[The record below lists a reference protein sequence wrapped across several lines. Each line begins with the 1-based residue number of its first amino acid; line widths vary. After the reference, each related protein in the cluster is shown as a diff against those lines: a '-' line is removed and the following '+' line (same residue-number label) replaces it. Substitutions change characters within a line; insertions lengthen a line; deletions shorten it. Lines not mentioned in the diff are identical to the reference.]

1 MLRIVLVTRYFLN
14 PTNAPFLPQRGPKV
28 VSSCS
33 DISKMSACFPSLTQ
47 FMVVKNTSAN
57 TGDIRD
63 AGSIPG
69 WGRSPGG
76 QHSNSLQYPCL
87 ENPMDRG
94 AWRATV
100 CRVARE
106 LDRTETT

>member
-1 MLRIVLVTRYFLN
+1 
-14 PTNAPFLPQRGPKV
+14 
-28 VSSCS
+28 
-33 DISKMSACFPSLTQ
+33 MSACFPSLTQ

-63 AGSIPG
+63 AGSVPG

-100 CRVARE
+100 RRIARE
-106 LDRTETT
+106 LDTTETT